1 MASSVEDGSPS
12 HGDTSGESSK
22 ESIPLMDGE
31 VPEGVPRGEPL
42 TKAAADR
49 STVETHSS
57 LHELLFLQ
65 SGLSFDEALWEII
78 RSIAGDGEEERGPQ
92 PRTVHRFVAR

>member
-1 MASSVEDGSPS
+1 MKVGASVGGILGGILGDSFDDSVGGSTSSILEDLRYLRIMASSVEDGSPS

-49 STVETHSS
+49 STVETHT
-57 LHELLFLQ
+57 Q
-65 SGLSFDEALWEII
+65 LS
-78 RSIAGDGEEERGPQ
+78 P
-92 PRTVHRFVAR
+92 